1 MKPHITMNIDDYIEN
16 QNEILEQLNYE
27 FGERW
32 IEVRLI
38 SWEVW

>member
-1 MKPHITMNIDDYIEN
+1 MKIRITMNIDDYIEN
-16 QNEILEQLNYE
+16 QNEILEQLHYE

-32 IEVRLI
+32 IEVRLV